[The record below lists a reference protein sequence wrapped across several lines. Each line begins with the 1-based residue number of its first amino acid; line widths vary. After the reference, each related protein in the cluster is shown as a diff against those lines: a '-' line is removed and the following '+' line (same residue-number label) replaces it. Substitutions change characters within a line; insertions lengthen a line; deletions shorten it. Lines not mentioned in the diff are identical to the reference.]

1 MWNEGKMKK
10 NKIYPLYFALPAL
23 LVFIILFLV
32 PNFISFYYSFTIWD
46 LKNATWCGFDNY
58 KMFLSDAGLA
68 LSMKNTLIYA
78 VATCS
83 LKVIL
88 GFLIAVFLTS
98 AIKTKDLLRSI
109 VFFATLVSAVAVGIM
124 FKAMLHPTKGIV
136 NQFLGLFGFSGADW
150 LGNTK
155 LALGSVI
162 FADVWRG
169 LGIAVVIFVA
179 GIQSID
185 RSCFESAV
193 MDGATGFHIVRHIIL
208 PLSAAS
214 RNSVIILSFISGIR
228 SFELIWSMTK
238 GGPGFATDVLGSV
251 VYKQYSAGYY
261 GLSTTGNVIMLIFIM
276 FLAFPLQKILEKK
289 EEA

>member
-78 VATCS
+78 VATWS

-162 FADVWRG
+162 FADV
-169 LGIAVVIFVA
+169 
-179 GIQSID
+179 
-185 RSCFESAV
+185 
-193 MDGATGFHIVRHIIL
+193 ATGFHIVRHIIL